1 MQTLRITH
9 RTSLVLATALLTSAS
24 AFAQTKISTEAQLR
38 AIADNLNGNYVL
50 TQDITLSDEWT
61 PIGTSANPFKGTLNG
76 QGHTIIG
83 LTVGNGANND
93 ANNNQAFFGF
103 TNGATVK
110 NIGFTSAVV
119 KGYKQ
124 AAIVVAQ
131 ATSSTLSNI
140 YVSGVVT
147 GYDHVGTIAGDA
159 RGAADKHTTITN
171 CVSTAAALSTDHQGG
186 GIAGWT
192 NNSTFSYNIAYGA
205 VTAPQNGAGGIT
217 GMVDNGGTSAYTSN
231 LSAAPYI
238 KGTNDRT
245 HGINGWCNNS
255 SNTGSNNLSWAGTV
269 YTVGGNEKKAN
280 DITDGSG
287 IHGTVTAT
295 DALTQAATYTGIGFS
310 TDIWQLTD
318 GQWPRLKQFATM
330 YDTFTKLS
338 TPPAIMTPGQNTTV
352 TGETALNRNISIT
365 SSESSIIS
373 VSGNTLK
380 AEKSGTCNITIASTS
395 DDLAQG
401 ASQTFTITVEA
412 VNHTIRTPDDL
423 DKVRYDMKGDYV
435 LANDIDMTGR
445 NFVPFGIVNNTTA
458 GKFTGTF
465 DGRGHTIKNLRYDVE
480 GKGEVGLFSQTDN
493 ATIKNLIIEGA
504 YFKGNAN
511 VGGIVGQM
519 YRTTITDCAV
529 LNSYIEGRDHV
540 GAIAG
545 EIAQT
550 KVGDSYEG
558 GTITNCFSDARIK
571 TREYQAG
578 GMLGTIHCGTV
589 EKNLFT
595 GTVEGREGDNANG
608 MVSLIDKENAESF
621 IQYNVVA
628 AAHIYGQIGRVASN
642 NRFDKKGKATK
653 NYVSAN
659 TWVGTKAENAT
670 MAKYSNPNDYNGAD
684 IPVNELRTQQFYT
697 NILGWDFDN
706 HWTFLPGTEGKMY
719 PVLKIMEGK
728 TLPNTFWHTP
738 SATTL
743 TYASGEEKV
752 SIEGMHSSY
761 GQCIIPTLTQ
771 GSDIAIVEGN
781 DIKAKESA
789 YTLVGEGEVK
799 ASLNIDPTIASHFSG
814 KTQADITFNIV
825 KSTDIQEIA
834 TADEFVSKLT
844 ANPAGHYVLTSD
856 INLEGKDLSALGKSN
871 AYTFKGSIN
880 GQGHVVSKAS
890 LTQEE
895 DNENIGII
903 AKTEG
908 AVLRNI
914 AFTDYSVKTSDKGK
928 HVGLIGS
935 AKNTI
940 FKNVYARGSVYGNDH
955 VALLAGDGDGCTL
968 TNCMVDGRV
977 KASSQVGGFFGCTL
991 ENGATF
997 NHCLATGT
1005 LRATY
1010 RGWIGGFIGLVD
1022 KFSAISIQ
1030 QCASAMKCWSY
1041 GITDPEKNT
1050 QPFIGGNGAGDS
1062 ANALMF
1068 FNNNIVSSEAISD
1081 SPDKAWPNRNRT
1093 VDGGN
1098 VTDATTYTTSEAQ
1111 TSYNENGWDLGTTW
1125 TLNPDAAYPVLTD
1138 FADKAVHEKVTLEAK
1153 TDNAQKIKEANNAIS
1168 DVSLTRTLE
1177 ANIWNT
1183 FCVPFGF
1190 KVENSALAG
1199 AKVKEFDKIDGTTM
1213 YMKDATYVLPGR
1225 PYLVMPAETDID
1237 NPTFSAVAIYDEAAT
1252 MVGNETYALTGIYSP
1267 KTISEDN
1274 IYGVKANGAIAKG
1287 AKGSTIKGLRAYFI
1301 INGNGSEAKIN
1312 FGDDETTGIE
1322 NVVTP
1327 TAISNQ
1333 KVYNLNGQYVG
1344 NDLKAMP
1351 KGIYIVNGKKV
1362 IK

>member
-1 MQTLRITH
+1 MLMQTLRIMH
-9 RTSLVLATALLTSAS
+9 RTPLVLATALLTSVS
-24 AFAQTKISTEAQLR
+24 AFAQTEISTEEQLK
-38 AIADNLNGNYVL
+38 AIANDLSGTYVL
-50 TQDITLSDEWT
+50 KNDITLSDAEWT
-61 PIGTSANPFKGTLNG
+61 PIGTSSDPFKGTLDG
-76 QGHTIIG
+76 KGFTIKG
-83 LTVGNGANND
+83 LTVGNGAND
-93 ANNNQAFFGF
+93 DKAFFGF

-119 KGYKQ
+119 KGHNQ
-124 AAIVVAQ
+124 AAIVVAK

-147 GYDHVGTIAGDA
+147 GRDHVGTIAGDA
-159 RGAADKHTTITN
+159 RDNTTITN
-171 CVSTAAALSTDHQGG
+171 CVSTAAALSTEHQGG

-205 VTAPQNGAGGIT
+205 VTAPSNGAGGIT
-217 GMVDNGGTSAYTSN
+217 GMVDDKGKTEYISN

-238 KGTNDRT
+238 KGGNDRT
-245 HGINGWCNNS
+245 HGMNGWCNNS
-255 SNTGSNNLSWAGTV
+255 SNTGSNNLSWANTV
-269 YTVGGNEKKAN
+269 YYVGGNKKKATE
-280 DITDGSG
+280 ITEPSNGSG
-287 IHGTVTAT
+287 MHGTVTST
-295 DALTQAATYTGIGFS
+295 EDLTKAATYTGRGFS
-310 TDIWQLTD
+310 TDTWKLAD
-318 GQWPRLKQFATM
+318 GQWPRLQQFTTM
-330 YDTFTKLS
+330 CDAFTSISALPDIITVGK
-338 TPPAIMTPGQNTTV
+338 NVTV
-352 TGETALNRNISIT
+352 TATTALNRDIKIT
-365 SSESSIIS
+365 SSQPSIIS
-373 VSGNTLK
+373 VDGHTLK
-380 AEKSGTCNITIASTS
+380 AEKSGTSEIIISSTT

-401 ASQTFTITVEA
+401 ASKKFTIKVEDA
-412 VNHTIRTPDDL
+412 KFITISSAEDL
-423 DKVRYDMKGDYV
+423 DNLRKDMTASYV
-435 LANDIDMTGR
+435 LDSDIDMTGR
-445 NFVPFGIVNNTTA
+445 SFVPFGIVNNTTA

-465 DGRGHTIKNLRYDVE
+465 DGQGHTIKGLKYEVSD
-480 GKGEVGLFSQTDN
+480 KGEVGLFSQTEN

-529 LNSYIEGRDHV
+529 LNSTIEGRDHV

-608 MVSLIDKENAESF
+608 MVSLIDKDDAPSL

-628 AAHIYGQIGRVASN
+628 AAHIYGKIGRVVSN

-653 NYVSAN
+653 NFVSAN
-659 TWVGTKAENAT
+659 TWVGTKADNAT
-670 MAKYSNPNDYNGAD
+670 MAKYTDPNDYNGAD
-684 IPVNELRTQQFYT
+684 ISVNELRTQQFYT
-697 NILGWDFDN
+697 NTLGWDFNN
-706 HWTFLPGTEGKMY
+706 HWTFLPNAEGKMY

-728 TLPNTFWHTP
+728 TLPNTFWDKPT
-738 SATTL
+738 ATTL

-761 GQCIIPTLTQ
+761 GQCIIPTLTE
-771 GSDIAIVEGN
+771 GSDIAIIDGNN

-789 YTLVGEGEVK
+789 YTLVGEGKVTAKLEIDPAI
-799 ASLNIDPTIASHFSG
+799 ASLFSG
-814 KTQADITFNIV
+814 TTHDEITFNIV
-825 KSTDIQEIA
+825 NGTETIE

-844 ANPAGHYVLTSD
+844 ANPEGHYVLTND
-856 INLEGKDLSALGKSN
+856 IDLEGKDLSELGKSN

-880 GQGHVVSKAS
+880 GQGHVVSNAS

-895 DNENIGII
+895 NQGNIGII

-914 AFTDYSVKTSDKGK
+914 AFVDYCVNTNDQGD

-940 FKNVYARGSVYGNDH
+940 FNKVYARGSVYGDDH

-968 TNCMVDGRV
+968 TNCMVDGSVTAR
-977 KASSQVGGFFGCTL
+977 SQVGGFFGCTL
-991 ENGATF
+991 EGGATF
-997 NHCLATGT
+997 NHCLATGN
-1005 LRATY
+1005 LRTTY
-1010 RGWIGGFIGLVD
+1010 RGWEGGFIGLVD
-1022 KFSAISIQ
+1022 KRSTISIQ

-1041 GITDPEKNT
+1041 GVTDSERNT
-1050 QPFIGGNGAGDS
+1050 QPFIGGNGAGN
-1062 ANALMF
+1062 ANALVF
-1068 FNNNIVSSEAISD
+1068 FNNNLVSSEAISD
-1081 SPDKAWPNRNRT
+1081 SPEKAWPNRNRT
-1093 VDGGN
+1093 IDGGN
-1098 VTDATTYTTSEAQ
+1098 VTDATTYNTSEAQ
-1111 TSYNENGWDLGTTW
+1111 NSYDANGWDLGTTW
-1125 TLNPDAAYPVLTD
+1125 TLHIDAAHPVLTA
-1138 FADKAVHEKVTLEAK
+1138 FASVAVHTGVTLDAK
-1153 TDNAQKIKEANNAIS
+1153 SDNASKIETANNAIS
-1168 DVSLTRTLE
+1168 DVSLTRTLD

-1183 FCVPFGF
+1183 FCVPFAF
-1190 KVENSALAG
+1190 EVEKSALAG
-1199 AKVKEFDKIDGTTM
+1199 AKVKEFKEINGTTM
-1213 YMKDATYVLPGR
+1213 YMQDATYILPGR
-1225 PYLVMPAETDID
+1225 PYLVKPTTTIE
-1237 NPTFSAVAIYDEAAT
+1237 NPTFSAVAIDNEDVT
-1252 MVGNETYALTGIYSP
+1252 KMKVGNDTYTLIGTYSP

-1287 AKGSTIKGLRAYFI
+1287 KKDTTIKGLRAYFI
-1301 INGNGSEAKIN
+1301 IKGNSNGAKIN

-1322 NVVTP
+1322 NIVTP

>member
-1 MQTLRITH
+1 MLMQTLRIMHKTP
-9 RTSLVLATALLTSAS
+9 LVLATALLTSVS
-24 AFAQTKISTEAQLR
+24 AFAQTEISTEAQLK
-38 AIADNLNGNYVL
+38 AIANDLSGNYVL
-50 TQDITLSDEWT
+50 KNDITLSDAEWT
-61 PIGTSANPFKGTLNG
+61 PIGTSDHPFKGTLDGN
-76 QGHTIIG
+76 GHTIKG
-83 LTVGNGANND
+83 LTVGNGAND
-93 ANNNQAFFGF
+93 DKAFFGF

-119 KGYKQ
+119 KGHNQ
-124 AAIVVAQ
+124 AAIVVAK

-147 GYDHVGTIAGDA
+147 GRDHVGTIAGDA
-159 RGAADKHTTITN
+159 RDNTTITN
-171 CVSTAAALSTDHQGG
+171 CVSTAAALSTEHQGG

-205 VTAPQNGAGGIT
+205 VTAPSNGAGGIT
-217 GMVDNGGTSAYTSN
+217 GMVDDNGKTEYQSN

-238 KGTNDRT
+238 KGGNDRT
-245 HGINGWCNNS
+245 HGINGWCNSNC
-255 SNTGSNNLSWAGTV
+255 SNTGNNNLSWANTV
-269 YTVGGNEKKAN
+269 YYVGGNEKKAT
-280 DITDGSG
+280 DITEPSNGSG
-287 IHGTVTAT
+287 KHGTVTST
-295 DALTQAATYTGIGFS
+295 EELTKAATYTGRGFS
-310 TDIWQLTD
+310 TDTWQLTD

-330 YDTFTKLS
+330 YDAFTSISAL
-338 TPPAIMTPGQNTTV
+338 PNIITPGQTV
-352 TGETALNRNISIT
+352 TVTATTALNRDISIT
-365 SSESSIIS
+365 SSQPSIIS

-380 AEKSGTCNITIASTS
+380 AEKSGTCEITIASTT

-401 ASQTFTITVEA
+401 ASQTFTIKVEA
-412 VNHTIRTPDDL
+412 VNHTISTPEDL
-423 DKVRYDMKGDYV
+423 DKLRYDMTGDYV

-445 NFVPFGIVNNTTA
+445 SFVPFGIVNNTTA

-465 DGRGHTIKNLRYDVE
+465 DGQGHTIKGLKYDVSD
-480 GKGEVGLFSQTDN
+480 KGEVGLFSQTDN

-529 LNSYIEGRDHV
+529 LNSTIEGRDHV

-550 KVGDSYEG
+550 QVDGNYEG
-558 GTITNCFSDARIK
+558 GTITNCFSDANIK

-608 MVSLIDKENAESF
+608 MVSLIDKDNAPSL

-628 AAHIYGQIGRVASN
+628 AAHIYGKIGRVVSN
-642 NRFDKKGKATK
+642 NRLGNGKGKATK

-670 MAKYSNPNDYNGAD
+670 MAKYTNPNDFNGAD

-697 NILGWDFDN
+697 NTLGWDFNN
-706 HWTFLPGTEGKMY
+706 HWTFLPNAEGKMY

-738 SATTL
+738 TATTP

-761 GQCIIPTLTQ
+761 GQCIIPTLTK
-771 GSDIAIVEGN
+771 GSDIAIIDGN
-781 DIKAKESA
+781 NIKAKESA
-789 YTLVGEGEVK
+789 YTMVGEGEVT
-799 ASLNIDPTIASHFSG
+799 ASLDIDPAIASRFSG
-814 KTQADITFNIV
+814 ETEAEITFNIV
-825 KSTDIQEIA
+825 KSKDIQLIT

-844 ANPAGHYVLTSD
+844 TNAEGHYVLSND
-856 INLEGKDLSALGKSN
+856 IDLKDKDLSALGKSN
-871 AYTFKGSIN
+871 GYTFKGSIN
-880 GQGHVVSKAS
+880 GQGHVVWNAS

-895 DNENIGII
+895 DQENIGII

-914 AFTDYSVKTSDKGK
+914 AFVDYCVNTNDKGK

-940 FKNVYARGSVYGNDH
+940 FNNVYARGSVYGNDH
-955 VALLAGDGDGCTL
+955 VALLAGDGNGCTL
-968 TNCMVDGRV
+968 TNCMVDGSV
-977 KASSQVGGFFGCTL
+977 KARSQVGGFFGCTL
-991 ENGATF
+991 EDGATF
-997 NHCLATGT
+997 NHCLATGN
-1005 LRATY
+1005 LRTTY
-1010 RGWIGGFIGLVD
+1010 RGWEGGFIGLVD
-1022 KFSAISIQ
+1022 KLSTISIQ

-1041 GITDPEKNT
+1041 GVTNSERNT
-1050 QPFIGGNGAGDS
+1050 QPFIGGNGANS
-1062 ANALMF
+1062 ANALVF
-1068 FNNNIVSSEAISD
+1068 FNNNLVSSEFISD
-1081 SPDKAWPNRNRT
+1081 APDKAWPYRNST
-1093 VDGGN
+1093 IDGGN
-1098 VTDATTYTTSEAQ
+1098 VTDADTYNTSEAQ
-1111 TSYNENGWDLGTTW
+1111 DLYVAKEWDLGTTW
-1125 TLNPDAAYPVLTD
+1125 TLHTDAAHPVLTTFASVAAHNVTLD
-1138 FADKAVHEKVTLEAK
+1138 ADK
-1153 TDNAQKIKEANNAIS
+1153 DNTQNIKDANNAVS
-1168 DVSLTRTLE
+1168 DVSLIRTLD

-1183 FCVPFGF
+1183 FCVPFAF

-1213 YMKDATYVLPGR
+1213 YMKDATYILPGR
-1225 PYLVMPAETDID
+1225 PYLVKPTAEIK
-1237 NPTFSAVAIYDEAAT
+1237 NPTFSAVAIDNEDVT
-1252 MVGNETYALTGIYSP
+1252 KMKVGNDTYALTGIYSP

-1287 AKGSTIKGLRAYFI
+1287 KKDTTIKGLRAYFI
-1301 INGNGSEAKIN
+1301 INGNGSAAKIN

-1322 NVVTP
+1322 NIVTP

>member
-1 MQTLRITH
+1 MLMQTLRITH

-24 AFAQTKISTEAQLR
+24 AFAQTEISTEAQLR
-38 AIADNLNGNYVL
+38 AIANDLNGSYVL

-61 PIGTSANPFKGTLNG
+61 PIGTSDNPFKGTLNG
-76 QGHTIIG
+76 QGHTIKG
-83 LTVGNGANND
+83 LTMGNGDND
-93 ANNNQAFFGF
+93 NQAFFGF
-103 TNGATVK
+103 TNGATVE

-119 KGYKQ
+119 KGHNQ

-147 GYDHVGTIAGDA
+147 GRDHVGTIAGDA
-159 RGAADKHTTITN
+159 RGTTENHTTITN
-171 CVSTAAALSTDHQGG
+171 CVSTAAALSTEHQGG

-205 VTAPQNGAGGIT
+205 VTAPSNGAGGIT
-217 GMVDNGGTSAYTSN
+217 GMVDNNGSNTVYTSN
-231 LSAAPYI
+231 ISAAPYI

-269 YTVGGNEKKAN
+269 YYVGGNEKKAT
-280 DITDGSG
+280 DITEPSNGSG

-310 TDIWQLTD
+310 TDTWQLTD

-330 YDTFTKLS
+330 YDAFTSISAL
-338 TPPAIMTPGQNTTV
+338 PGTIASGKNVTV
-352 TGETALNRNISIT
+352 TATTALNRDIKIT
-365 SSESSIIS
+365 SSQPSIIS
-373 VSGNTLK
+373 VDGHTLK
-380 AEKSGTCNITIASTS
+380 AENSGTCDITITSTT
-395 DDLAQG
+395 DDLAKG
-401 ASQTFTITVEA
+401 ASKTFTITVEA
-412 VNHTIRTPDDL
+412 AKLFTISTPEDL
-423 DKVRYDMKGDYV
+423 DKLRNDMTADYV
-435 LANDIDMTGR
+435 LANDIDMKDI
-445 NFVPFGIVNNTTA
+445 NFVPFGIVNNENA

-480 GKGEVGLFSQTDN
+480 GKGEVGLFSQTNN

-550 KVGDSYEG
+550 EVDGNWVG

-595 GTVEGREGDNANG
+595 GTVDGREGDNANG
-608 MVSLIDKENAESF
+608 MVSLVDKNDAASL

-628 AAHIYGQIGRVASN
+628 AAHIYGKIGRVVSN
-642 NRFDKKGKATK
+642 NRLGSTDKGKVTK

-659 TWVGTKAENAT
+659 TWVGTKADNAT
-670 MAKYSNPNDYNGAD
+670 MAKYTNPNDYNGAD
-684 IPVNELRTQQFYT
+684 IPVTELRTKQFYT
-697 NILGWDFDN
+697 NILGWDFND
-706 HWTFLPGTEGKMY
+706 HWTFLPNTEGKMY

-728 TLPNTFWHTP
+728 QLPNTFWHTP
-738 SATTL
+738 SATKL
-743 TYASGEEKV
+743 TYASGEERI
-752 SIEGMHSSY
+752 STHSSY

-771 GSDIAIVEGN
+771 GSEIAIIEGN
-781 DIKAKESA
+781 DIKAKESG
-789 YTLVGEGEVK
+789 YTLAGEGEVK
-799 ASLNIDPTIASHFSG
+799 ASFNIDPAIASHFSG
-814 KTQADITFNIV
+814 TTQDDITFNIV
-825 KSTDIQEIA
+825 NGTETIE

-844 ANPAGHYVLTSD
+844 AKADGHYVLTND
-856 INLEGKDLSALGKSN
+856 IDLKDKDLSALGKSN
-871 AYTFKGSIN
+871 AYTFTGSIN
-880 GQGHVVSKAS
+880 GQGHVVSNAS

-908 AVLRNI
+908 AVLRDI
-914 AFTDYSVKTSDKGK
+914 AFTDYSVNTNDKGK
-928 HVGLIGS
+928 HVGFIGS

-968 TNCMVDGRV
+968 TNCMVDGSV
-977 KASSQVGGFFGCTL
+977 KANSQVGGFFGCTL
-991 ENGATF
+991 ADGATF

-1041 GITDPEKNT
+1041 GITNSEKNT
-1050 QPFIGGNGAGDS
+1050 QPFIGGNGADR
-1062 ANALMF
+1062 ANALVF

-1081 SPDKAWPNRNRT
+1081 SPDKAWPNRYRT

-1098 VTDATTYTTSEAQ
+1098 VIDATTYTTSEAQ
-1111 TSYNENGWDLGTTW
+1111 TLYGENGWDLGTTW
-1125 TLNPDAAYPVLTD
+1125 TLNTDAAYPVLKD
-1138 FADKAVHEKVTLEAK
+1138 FASVAVHQGVTLEAE
-1153 TDNAQKIKEANNAIS
+1153 TDNASKIKTANNAVS
-1168 DVSLTRTLE
+1168 DVSLIRTLD

-1183 FCVPFGF
+1183 FCVPFAF

-1213 YMKDATYVLPGR
+1213 YMKDATYILPGR
-1225 PYLVMPAETDID
+1225 PYLVKPTAEIK

-1252 MVGNETYALTGIYSP
+1252 KVGNDTYTLIGTYSP

-1287 AKGSTIKGLRAYFI
+1287 KKDTTIKGLRAYFI
-1301 INGNGSEAKIN
+1301 INGNGGQAKIN

-1322 NVVTP
+1322 NIVTP

-1351 KGIYIVNGKKV
+1351 KGMYIVNGKKV

>member
-1 MQTLRITH
+1 MLMQTLRIMH
-9 RTSLVLATALLTSAS
+9 RTPLVLATALLTSVS
-24 AFAQTKISTEAQLR
+24 AFAQTEITTEEQLK
-38 AIADNLNGNYVL
+38 AIANDLSGTYVL
-50 TQDITLSDEWT
+50 KNDITLSDNEWT
-61 PIGTSANPFKGTLNG
+61 PIGTKDNPFKGTLDG
-76 QGHTIIG
+76 KGFTIKG
-83 LTVGNGANND
+83 LTVGNGANDNK
-93 ANNNQAFFGF
+93 AFFGF

-119 KGYKQ
+119 KGHNQ
-124 AAIVVAQ
+124 AAIVVAK

-147 GYDHVGTIAGDA
+147 GRDHVGTIAGDA
-159 RGAADKHTTITN
+159 RDNTTITN
-171 CVSTAAALSTDHQGG
+171 CVSTAAALSTEHQSG

-205 VTAPQNGAGGIT
+205 VTAPNNGAGGIT
-217 GMVDNGGTSAYTSN
+217 GMVDDNGKTEYTSN

-238 KGTNDRT
+238 KGGNDRT
-245 HGINGWCNNS
+245 HGINGWCGGGC
-255 SNTGSNNLSWAGTV
+255 SNTGSDNLSWANTV
-269 YTVGGNEKKAN
+269 YYVGGNEKKAT
-280 DITDGSG
+280 DITEPSNGSG
-287 IHGTVTAT
+287 KHGTVTST
-295 DALTQAATYTGIGFS
+295 EELTKAATYTGKGFS
-310 TDIWQLTD
+310 TDTWKLED

-330 YDTFTKLS
+330 YDAFTSISAL
-338 TPPAIMTPGQNTTV
+338 PNIITPGQTV
-352 TGETALNRNISIT
+352 TVTATTALNRDIKIT
-365 SSESSIIS
+365 SSQPSIIS

-380 AEKSGTCNITIASTS
+380 AEKSGTSEITIASTT

-412 VNHTIRTPDDL
+412 VNHTISTPEDL
-423 DKVRYDMKGDYV
+423 DKLRYDMTGDYV

-445 NFVPFGIVNNTTA
+445 SFVPFGIVNNTTA

-465 DGRGHTIKNLRYDVE
+465 DGQGHTIKGLKYDVSD
-480 GKGEVGLFSQTDN
+480 KGEVGLFSQTDN

-511 VGGIVGQM
+511 VGGIVGRM

-550 KVGDSYEG
+550 QVDGNYEG
-558 GTITNCFSDARIK
+558 GTITNCFSDANIK

-608 MVSLIDKENAESF
+608 MVSLIDQEKAPSL

-628 AAHIYGQIGRVASN
+628 AAHIYGKIGRVVSN
-642 NRFDKKGKATK
+642 NRLGNGKGKATK

-659 TWVGTKAENAT
+659 TWVGAKADNAT
-670 MAKYSNPNDYNGAD
+670 MAKYINPNDYNGAD
-684 IPVNELRTQQFYT
+684 ISVTELRTKQFYT
-697 NILGWDFDN
+697 NILGWDFND
-706 HWTFLPGTEGKMY
+706 HWTFLPDTEGKMY
-719 PVLKIMEGK
+719 PVLKIMEGRIK
-728 TLPNTFWHTP
+728 EGKQLPNTFWHTP

-743 TYASGEEKV
+743 TYASGEERI
-752 SIEGMHSSY
+752 STHSSY

-771 GSDIAIVEGN
+771 EKEIAIIEGN
-781 DIKAKESA
+781 DIKAKESG
-789 YTLVGEGEVK
+789 YTLAGEGEVK
-799 ASLNIDPTIASHFSG
+799 ASLKIDPAIASLFSG
-814 KTQADITFNIV
+814 TTRANLTFNIV
-825 KSTDIQEIA
+825 NGTETIA

-844 ANPAGHYVLTSD
+844 ANANGHYVLTDD
-856 INLEGKDLSALGKSN
+856 IDLKGKDLSALGKSN
-871 AYTFKGSIN
+871 AYTFTGSIN
-880 GQGHVVSKAS
+880 GQGHVVSNAS
-890 LTQEE
+890 LTQKE
-895 DNENIGII
+895 DKDNIGII

-908 AVLRNI
+908 AVLRDI
-914 AFTDYSVKTSDKGK
+914 AFTDYSVNTSDKGK

-968 TNCMVDGRV
+968 TNCMVDGSV
-977 KASSQVGGFFGCTL
+977 KARSQVGGFFGCTL
-991 ENGATF
+991 ADGATF

-1022 KFSAISIQ
+1022 KLSTISIQ

-1041 GITDPEKNT
+1041 GITESEKNT
-1050 QPFIGGNGAGDS
+1050 QPFIGGNGADR
-1062 ANALMF
+1062 ANALVF

-1081 SPDKAWPNRNRT
+1081 SPDRAWPNRYRT

-1098 VTDATTYTTSEAQ
+1098 VTDATTYPTSEAQ
-1111 TSYNENGWDLGTTW
+1111 TSYDANGWDLGTTW
-1125 TLNPDAAYPVLTD
+1125 TLNTGAAYPVLTD
-1138 FADKAVHEKVTLEAK
+1138 FASVAAHQGVTLEAE
-1153 TDNAQKIKEANNAIS
+1153 TDNASKIETANNAIS

-1225 PYLVMPAETDID
+1225 PYLVMPAETDIV
-1237 NPTFSAVAIYDEAAT
+1237 NPTFSAVAIYDKAAT
-1252 MVGNETYALTGIYSP
+1252 KVGDDTYALIGIYSP

-1287 AKGSTIKGLRAYFI
+1287 KMGTTIKGLRAYFI
-1301 INGNGSEAKIN
+1301 INNGIEAKIN
-1312 FGDDETTGIE
+1312 FGDDDTTGIE
-1322 NVVTP
+1322 NIVTP